1 MPPHIVAHE
10 CTQKENIELIKE
22 RLGDGDVSL
31 ALIKEQL
38 DRIEGQTTRTNGRV
52 SKLENFSNSLKWCV
66 FGALGFALAETF
78 GLLEVVKR
86 VFS

>member
-1 MPPHIVAHE
+1 MPPHISVHE
-10 CTQKENIELIKE
+10 CTQKENIEIIKE

-52 SKLENFSNSLKWCV
+52 TKLEVFSNAFKWCV
-66 FGALGFALAETF
+66 FGALGFALAQQF
-78 GLLEVVKR
+78 GILELIGKI
-86 VFS
+86 FN